1 MTRLMSWGIFAFVAA
16 AVLILDRGTKML
28 AADFLPQAR
37 SIEVLP
43 GVFNLTLVM
52 NTGSAF
58 GLLREKRFFFIS
70 VTILSIAFIIFYIW
84 KHKTG
89 DIFSL
94 VALSLITGG
103 ALGNLIDRVI
113 YGHVID
119 FLDFRVWPVFNVA
132 DSAITIGAAILIF
145 KIMAGSLSIGR

>member
-1 MTRLMSWGIFAFVAA
+1 
-16 AVLILDRGTKML
+16 
-28 AADFLPQAR
+28 
-37 SIEVLP
+37 
-43 GVFNLTLVM
+43 
-52 NTGSAF
+52 
-58 GLLREKRFFFIS
+58 FFIS
-70 VTILSIAFIIFYIW
+70 VTILSVAFIIFYIW

-94 VALSLITGG
+94 ASLSLITGG

-119 FLDFRVWPVFNVA
+119 FLDFHIWPVFNVA

-145 KIMAGSLSIGR
+145 KIMVGSLSIGR